1 VTVAI
6 DGVEYDSTTETELGT
21 YDETDGDDHDGDETY
36 DGVLETADEAETDET
51 NDWTSTDE
59 TV

>member
-6 DGVEYDSTTETELGT
+6 DGVDGDWLTETELGT
-21 YDETDGDDHDGDETY
+21 YDETDGDDHDGDETDGDETD
-36 DGVLETADEAETDET
+36 DGVAVNDEAEI
-51 NDWTSTDE
+51 DE